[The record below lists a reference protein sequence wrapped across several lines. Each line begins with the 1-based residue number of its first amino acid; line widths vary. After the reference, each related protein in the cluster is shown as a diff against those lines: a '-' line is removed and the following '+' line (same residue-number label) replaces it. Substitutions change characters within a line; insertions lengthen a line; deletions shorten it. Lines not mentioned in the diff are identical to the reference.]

1 MAPPPPV
8 KEEYINLFALQQP
21 APFYNMAQL
30 QSGRVASS
38 PSPAPGSRV
47 STGLRLALDEQQQR
61 QMNSLCY
68 AASSSPSPLGSFSD
82 EFAGQVKQHGEEL
95 DRFIGDQVI
104 HLGSARN
111 SPYRCWLFRACS
123 LA

>member
-8 KEEYINLFALQQP
+8 KEEYINLFALHSQQP

-30 QSGRVASS
+30 QNSRVASS
-38 PSPAPGSRV
+38 PSPAPPTRV

-95 DRFIGDQVI
+95 DRFIRDQVI
-104 HLGSARN
+104 DQS
-111 SPYRCWLFRACS
+111 WLRP
-123 LA
+123 

>member
-8 KEEYINLFALQQP
+8 KEEYINLFALQTQQP

-30 QSGRVASS
+30 HGSGRVASS
-38 PSPAPGSRV
+38 TSPAPGSRV

-95 DRFIGDQVI
+95 DRFIRDQVI
-104 HLGSARN
+104 DQS
-111 SPYRCWLFRACS
+111 WLRP
-123 LA
+123 

>member
-8 KEEYINLFALQQP
+8 KEEYINLFALQTQQP
-21 APFYNMAQL
+21 APFYNMAHAQL
-30 QSGRVASS
+30 HGGSRVASS
-38 PSPAPGSRV
+38 PSSVPGSRV

-68 AASSSPSPLGSFSD
+68 AASSSPSPLGSLSD

-95 DRFIGDQVI
+95 DRFIRDQVI
-104 HLGSARN
+104 DQS
-111 SPYRCWLFRACS
+111 WLRP
-123 LA
+123 